1 MKYNSVEY
9 WKNNFNEKFHGCK
22 TNTGEGSNR
31 IYIDADVHEKIFQ
44 QSNMERKAKSLN
56 DLVIKIS
63 ITYQSNMEEVEEF
76 CKSICP
82 VINTTVAYSSGTNGD
97 NKKNRNRRFKRQRVA
112 RNNDSKGS
120 IASGEVM
127 RLIDRFV
134 KRTFFQQRKDPSV
147 EQESRTLKFM
157 QSLKFP
163 SVTAPILCITDSA
176 KGEDDVKICIERET
190 IYLMGNYLKH
200 LRGLPQSPWSIN
212 GVRKGISSVQEY
224 LAENIIKLYE
234 PESYKFHSS
243 GREDIDVRMLGNG
256 RPYALELINCKMCPI
271 RMSHYLSFVE
281 KITNETYDAV
291 ESNSLRWC
299 TQEDPYVSLEA
310 NCEDKNKT
318 YACVCCVSKGF
329 SAEELVEKLDALSSE
344 PLTVMQKTP
353 IRVLHRRPNL
363 NRTRHIYSMKTQWL
377 NRHFFILTLVAEA
390 GTYIKEFVHSDFGR
404 TRPNVGELLGSGV
417 DADILQLDV
426 LSVNFKSK
434 TIDGKE
440 LK

>member
-1 MKYNSVEY
+1 
-9 WKNNFNEKFHGCK
+9 
-22 TNTGEGSNR
+22 
-31 IYIDADVHEKIFQ
+31 
-44 QSNMERKAKSLN
+44 
-56 DLVIKIS
+56 
-63 ITYQSNMEEVEEF
+63 
-76 CKSICP
+76 
-82 VINTTVAYSSGTNGD
+82 
-97 NKKNRNRRFKRQRVA
+97 
-112 RNNDSKGS
+112 
-120 IASGEVM
+120 
-127 RLIDRFV
+127 
-134 KRTFFQQRKDPSV
+134 
-147 EQESRTLKFM
+147 
-157 QSLKFP
+157 
-163 SVTAPILCITDSA
+163 
-176 KGEDDVKICIERET
+176 
-190 IYLMGNYLKH
+190 
-200 LRGLPQSPWSIN
+200 
-212 GVRKGISSVQEY
+212 
-224 LAENIIKLYE
+224 
-234 PESYKFHSS
+234 
-243 GREDIDVRMLGNG
+243 MLGNG

-299 TQEDPYVSLEA
+299 TKEDPYVSLEA

-318 YACVCCVSKGF
+318 YACVCCVSKEF

-434 TIDGKE
+434 TVDGKE